1 MKVLIGEHH
10 PSRGRHLKYRGNEK
24 PGLFLDL
31 IKSLM
36 TARSKASRNFA
47 TRRVGMERVE
57 DRFPYARGCMID
69 SWIIPNT
76 RIQNSGLMYMV
87 NWKKPEREHYIITA
101 KTQQHLI
108 SVSKMEMQLCPNW
121 ELNSRPAKL
130 TFLAMGNQRTLSTLS
145 SQEVEQHLIRM
156 G

>member
-1 MKVLIGEHH
+1 MHLPRFSRSYPKSSFKSIEQQSFYFLFRNILSPKKKNNNKKIIKKEFPKNKNWGILIIPNSMKVLIGEHH

-87 NWKKPEREHYIITA
+87 N
-101 KTQQHLI
+101 
-108 SVSKMEMQLCPNW
+108 
-121 ELNSRPAKL
+121 
-130 TFLAMGNQRTLSTLS
+130 
-145 SQEVEQHLIRM
+145 
-156 G
+156 